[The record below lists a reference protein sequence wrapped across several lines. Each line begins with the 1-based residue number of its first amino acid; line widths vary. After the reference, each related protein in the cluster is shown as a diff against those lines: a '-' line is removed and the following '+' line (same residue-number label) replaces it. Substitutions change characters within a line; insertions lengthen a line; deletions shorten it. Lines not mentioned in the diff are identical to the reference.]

1 MKLFQKIFLFMLIA
15 FIVIVFSIS
24 YFIAEEQI
32 SCVEKNVE
40 QKHKIIGSFLSK
52 EIEVGYFESHW
63 PFESLKKLS
72 EYEGFLFWWIVRDD
86 GIIHL
91 ADKASFM
98 RTVAKDYFP
107 EIGLMQEQVMSL
119 NIDGNYGIFFKLLST
134 GKNKWSFWYGFSL
147 DEISERKKEIIF
159 LTASISISALLVVSI
174 ALFFGIKHLAK
185 PIKTLTV
192 SASIIGGGDLTHRV
206 KIESQDE
213 LGDLAVSFNI
223 MAADLLKSYTALL
236 DSEEKYRQLSDLLPQ
251 VVFEADERGHLT
263 FANRIAFDLF
273 GYTIDDLSKGV
284 NALQM
289 LIPEDRDRARKNI
302 QRVLNGEKFGSTE
315 YTALR
320 KDGRTFPILI
330 YSNPIIREGESVGL
344 RGIIADL
351 TEVKRAQEALQES
364 EERYRSLVENIDF
377 GVTLIDAEH
386 NIVMMNDAQGRL
398 FKKPVSEFVG
408 KKCFQEFEK
417 RKAICPHCP
426 GTRAMAT
433 GKPTEIETEGVR
445 DDGTRFS
452 ARINAYPIF
461 RRDGTASG
469 FIEIVE
475 DITEKKKIEDRL
487 QQARKLEAI
496 GTLAGGIAHDFN
508 NLLSVIMGNIELA
521 KDDIKAEDGISE
533 YLKEAGKAS
542 LLAKELTKQL
552 ITFSKSGAPV
562 KKIGP
567 IGDLVKKSAYF
578 TLLGSNVRCN
588 FFISNDLWLVDF
600 DVWQMTH
607 AVKNLIVNAV
617 EAMPDG
623 GSIDV
628 RAENFEISSETVK
641 RSLQLSEGKYVKIS
655 IRDQGVGIPEKD
667 LSKIFDPYF
676 STKEMGTQKGVGLGL
691 ATTYSIIN
699 RHDGH
704 ITVESEVGVGTTFT
718 LYLPAY
724 DKEVRELKPVEIHKT
739 EKPTIRTGRIL
750 VMDDEELI
758 RNLAKQILRRF
769 GYDPELA
776 KDGGEAIELYKRAM
790 DSGRPY
796 EVVILDLTVKEGMGG
811 KETVKKLL
819 EFDPQVKAIISSG
832 YSTDPIMT
840 AFRKYGFLGSLA
852 KPYTMKDLS
861 DALNKVTKE

>member
-1 MKLFQKIFLFMLIA
+1 MIYDMEGSTKYMSP
-15 FIVIVFSIS
+15 VFTRVFGWSMEEMEGKRIPFVPDSEMEATMAIIKGLVENGTPCQGFETKRYNKNGQLLDVSIS
-24 YFIAEEQI
+24 ASRYDD
-32 SCVEKNVE
+32 
-40 QKHKIIGSFLSK
+40 H
-52 EIEVGYFESHW
+52 
-63 PFESLKKLS
+63 
-72 EYEGFLFWWIVRDD
+72 EGNPAGILTIHRD
-86 GIIHL
+86 
-91 ADKASFM
+91 
-98 RTVAKDYFP
+98 
-107 EIGLMQEQVMSL
+107 
-119 NIDGNYGIFFKLLST
+119 
-134 GKNKWSFWYGFSL
+134 
-147 DEISERKKEIIF
+147 ISERK
-159 LTASISISALLVVSI
+159 
-174 ALFFGIKHLAK
+174 
-185 PIKTLTV
+185 
-192 SASIIGGGDLTHRV
+192 R
-206 KIESQDE
+206 
-213 LGDLAVSFNI
+213 
-223 MAADLLKSYTALL
+223 
-236 DSEEKYRQLSDLLPQ
+236 
-251 VVFEADERGHLT
+251 FEA
-263 FANRIAFDLF
+263 
-273 GYTIDDLSKGV
+273 
-284 NALQM
+284 Q
-289 LIPEDRDRARKNI
+289 
-302 QRVLNGEKFGSTE
+302 
-315 YTALR
+315 
-320 KDGRTFPILI
+320 
-330 YSNPIIREGESVGL
+330 
-344 RGIIADL
+344 
-351 TEVKRAQEALQES
+351 
-364 EERYRSLVENIDF
+364 
-377 GVTLIDAEH
+377 
-386 NIVMMNDAQGRL
+386 
-398 FKKPVSEFVG
+398 
-408 KKCFQEFEK
+408 
-417 RKAICPHCP
+417 
-426 GTRAMAT
+426 
-433 GKPTEIETEGVR
+433 
-445 DDGTRFS
+445 
-452 ARINAYPIF
+452 
-461 RRDGTASG
+461 
-469 FIEIVE
+469 
-475 DITEKKKIEDRL
+475 L
-487 QQARKLEAI
+487 QQAQKLEAI
-496 GTLAGGIAHDFN
+496 GILAGGIAHDFN

-521 KDDIKAEDGISE
+521 EADIKPENGISE
-533 YLKEAGKAS
+533 YLKEARKAS

-552 ITFSKSGAPV
+552 ITFSKGGAPV
-562 KKIGP
+562 TIIGP

-578 TLLGSNVRCN
+578 TLSGSNVMCN

-600 DVWQMTH
+600 DVGQMTH
-607 AVKNLIVNAV
+607 ALKNLIDNAV
-617 EAMPDG
+617 EAMPAG

-628 RAENFEISSETVK
+628 GAENFEISSETVK